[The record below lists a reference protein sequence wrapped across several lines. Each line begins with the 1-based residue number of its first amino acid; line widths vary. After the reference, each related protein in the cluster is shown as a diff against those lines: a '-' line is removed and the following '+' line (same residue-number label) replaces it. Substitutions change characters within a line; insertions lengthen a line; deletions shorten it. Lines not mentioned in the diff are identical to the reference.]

1 MKNVSRAILSV
12 AALFGL
18 ALGQQ
23 AAAQG
28 TMLDLPTNGWQLVAG
43 VSDEFTAATLDA
55 SRWTRTPGATLPRYG
70 TASPHESPEYAH
82 RGWGSEYYPDSSDAD
97 YDKLLTFR
105 PTDADDPTARGIL
118 RLTAKPLAQAEWYR
132 TGQQYADFSNVQRV
146 VRYKSAIIRSKDGN
160 APQSYGAY
168 LMRARLPLVVD
179 YKAWAT
185 FWLWSCSAE
194 MDVLDGAA
202 MAPRGG
208 LASYNAGAIDNIPPT
223 QPIGPDDIGGSD
235 CLRITSYPVPPSA
248 YAPGTDKSSGHTATG
263 VVLPGAVPARTQFDV
278 FFNTYAMIWTPEEVT
293 FFFNGRAFA
302 TVPRSQVRTIPT
314 WTAVMASLQMFPA
327 ANATAP
333 TATEYA
339 MDIDY
344 IRVYD
349 RRNSNNTPNMPRSSY
364 LLPDQAVDQGVGS
377 PAPNLSGTKQ

>member
-1 MKNVSRAILSV
+1 MRNLSRAFLSV
-12 AALFGL
+12 VAFFGL
-18 ALGQQ
+18 AVGRQGT
-23 AAAQG
+23 AQG
-28 TMLDLPTNGWQLVAG
+28 IMLDLPTNGWQLVAG
-43 VSDEFTAATLDA
+43 VSDEFRAATLDA

-70 TASPHESPEYAH
+70 SASPYEPIEYAH

-105 PTDADDPTARGIL
+105 PTDAADPTARGIL
-118 RLTAKPLAQAEWYR
+118 RLTAKPLAQDEWYR
-132 TGQQYADFSNVQRV
+132 TGQLYADFSNMPRV
-146 VRYKSAIIRSKDGN
+146 VRYKSAIIRNKDGN

-168 LMRARLPLVVD
+168 LMRARLPVVVD

-194 MDVLDGAA
+194 MDILDGAS

-208 LASYNAGAIDNIPPT
+208 LASYNAVAIDNIPLAQPT
-223 QPIGPDDIGGSD
+223 GPDDIGGND
-235 CLRITSYPVPPSA
+235 CLRMTSYPVAPA
-248 YAPGTDKSSGHTATG
+248 GYAPGTDKSSGHSATG
-263 VVLPGAVPARTQFDV
+263 VVLPGKAPLRTQFDA

-302 TVPRSQVRTIPT
+302 AVPRSKVRTIPT

-349 RRNSNNTPNMPRSSY
+349 RRNSDNTPNMPRSSY
-364 LLPDQAVDQGVGS
+364 LLPDEAAGHGLPS